1 MTGARVCVVSP
12 LYHPS
17 LGGLGR
23 QAQLL
28 TERLAEEGVEIFV
41 IARRMKGMPQAAFSP
56 MVKVYRAWSI
66 KPYLHNLE
74 GINVTNILVSLTFS
88 THCALLLWRN
98 RRKYDIVH
106 FHGASLPL
114 FFNLPGLKLLG
125 KKIIAKIAAARIG
138 TEAGSLKD
146 RYLGLGNLII
156 KLLHKV
162 DAFVATTDEIEE
174 GLHRD
179 GFPETKIVRIPNFID
194 PGQFFPASGEAK
206 QMAKKTLNLENR
218 KVVTFSGRLVE
229 RKGMDFLIDSWG
241 DVAKGC
247 PDATLLVLGDGPL
260 LKGMKERASGL
271 GIADSVVFQGHVNRV
286 LDFLHAT
293 DVFVL
298 PSFQEG
304 MPNSLL
310 EAMASG
316 LSVVATKIGGVVDIV
331 KNGENGLLTEPGNAR
346 DLGEK
351 ILALLK
357 DEELEKRLSS
367 NALKTIESSHILD
380 EISHE
385 YRKLYERMLKEKR
398 NE

>member
-1 MTGARVCVVSP
+1 
-12 LYHPS
+12 
-17 LGGLGR
+17 
-23 QAQLL
+23 
-28 TERLAEEGVEIFV
+28 
-41 IARRMKGMPQAAFSP
+41 
-56 MVKVYRAWSI
+56 
-66 KPYLHNLE
+66 
-74 GINVTNILVSLTFS
+74 
-88 THCALLLWRN
+88 
-98 RRKYDIVH
+98 
-106 FHGASLPL
+106 
-114 FFNLPGLKLLG
+114 
-125 KKIIAKIAAARIG
+125 
-138 TEAGSLKD
+138 
-146 RYLGLGNLII
+146 
-156 KLLHKV
+156 
-162 DAFVATTDEIEE
+162 
-174 GLHRD
+174 
-179 GFPETKIVRIPNFID
+179 
-194 PGQFFPASGEAK
+194 
-206 QMAKKTLNLENR
+206 MAKKTLNLENR